1 MFQRYL
7 HDYIKCCFSDMDWH
21 LKELSMFI
29 HKLYV
34 SGELTHMLIGYEIAR
49 FGARDVLDIMR
60 IMMLYQ
66 FSCCLILNINISMTC
81 G

>member
-1 MFQRYL
+1 MLVEVYYDIEQVQYMFQIYL

-34 SGELTHMLIGYEIAR
+34 SGELTHMLVGYEIDS
-49 FGARDVLDIMR
+49 FL
-60 IMMLYQ
+60 
-66 FSCCLILNINISMTC
+66 
-81 G
+81 